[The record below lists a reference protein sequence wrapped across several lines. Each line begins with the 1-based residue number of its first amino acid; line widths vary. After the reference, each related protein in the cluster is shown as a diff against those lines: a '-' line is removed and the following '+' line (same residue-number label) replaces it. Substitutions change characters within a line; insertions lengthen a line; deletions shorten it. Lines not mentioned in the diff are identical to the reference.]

1 MYPAGFFLIR
11 FKQHINKP
19 DVIQTLNID
28 SDRILD
34 LINRFAMKLTT
45 ICKPV
50 YSKKCYQNDITKCY
64 LYKKQLYMK
73 KRILI
78 IDDDAD
84 MCTLLSRL
92 LIKHG
97 YETDTA
103 HSGKKGI
110 EKFKAGVFDIVLCDY
125 RLGDKKDGKD
135 VLVEIKQLNPATIVL
150 IITGYSDI
158 KLAVDVIKAG
168 AYDYIIKPLL
178 PEEVLNILSNAINQ
192 NGTEKQSSG
201 QSVKET
207 RNAKI
212 NSKLTSEFL
221 EGQAISTRDLY
232 KQIDLVAPT
241 NFSIILYGE
250 SGTGKEVIAKT
261 IHEKSSRKGKP
272 FVAMDCGT
280 LSKELAGSELFGHMK
295 GSFTGALADKE
306 GHFELAN
313 GGTLFLDEVANL
325 SAEIQASLLRVIQE
339 RKFKR
344 VGGNTEIGIDIRII
358 VASNENLQ
366 DAYRKGKFRE
376 DLYHRFN
383 EFSINL
389 PPLRARKEDIPLF
402 ADFFLSKTMEEL
414 NKQLNGFDE
423 EVLEMFTH
431 YSWPGNLREFRNVV
445 RRCVLLTDSGY
456 VSAASLPYEISNADS
471 ISGTTDLA
479 EPGKKTMDLR
489 DSASKAEYETI
500 MHVLKEVNFN
510 KTKAAEVLKIDRKTL
525 YNKIRGYEESQ
536 L

>member
-1 MYPAGFFLIR
+1 
-11 FKQHINKP
+11 
-19 DVIQTLNID
+19 
-28 SDRILD
+28 
-34 LINRFAMKLTT
+34 
-45 ICKPV
+45 
-50 YSKKCYQNDITKCY
+50 
-64 LYKKQLYMK
+64 MK
-73 KRILI
+73 KRVLL

-84 MCTLLSRL
+84 MCVLLARFL
-92 LIKHG
+92 TRNG
-97 YETDTA
+97 YEVETA
-103 HSGKKGI
+103 HSGNKGL
-110 EKFKAGVFDIVLCDY
+110 EKFKAGSFDIVLCDY

-135 VLVEIKQLNPATIVL
+135 ILIEIKQHNPGTIVV

-168 AYDYIIKPLL
+168 AFDYITKPLL
-178 PEEVLNILSNAINQ
+178 PDEVLNILTRAINQ
-192 NGTEKQSSG
+192 APSGTDQAPQKA
-201 QSVKET
+201 KET
-207 RNAKI
+207 RVNRSRNAAG
-212 NSKLTSEFL
+212 TGFL
-221 EGQAISTRDLY
+221 EGQANSTKDLY

-241 NFSIILYGE
+241 NFSVILYGE

-261 IHEKSSRKGKP
+261 IHERSARRDKP

-344 VGGNTEIGIDIRII
+344 IGGNKEIEIDIRII

-389 PPLRARKEDIPLF
+389 PPLRNRKEDIPLF
-402 ADFFLSKTMEEL
+402 ADFFLAETVQEL
-414 NKQLNGFDE
+414 NKDVEGFDD
-423 EVLEMFTH
+423 EVMQMFIQ
-431 YSWPGNLREFRNVV
+431 YSWPGNLREFKNVI
-445 RRCVLLTDSGY
+445 RRCALLTDKGLINAS
-456 VSAASLPYEISNADS
+456 SLPFEISNGES
-471 ISGTTDLA
+471 NNTGRQPLNINDL
-479 EPGKKTMDLR
+479 GKRSLDLK

-525 YNKIRGYEESQ
+525 YNKIKSYEDSQ